1 MRGTDSFQQVIQRYR
16 WYIEFDTNECSSNS
30 SKTCVLEIEAK
41 YPKELRGLHNGYP
54 LTPDKIEIKKKMLP
68 NYQLKIADSY
78 NIPMGNINKSVP
90 KLFW

>member
-1 MRGTDSFQQVIQRYR
+1 MDYVRAIIWAQQIYVGMQCN
-16 WYIEFDTNECSSNS
+16 D
-30 SKTCVLEIEAK
+30 LE

-68 NYQLKIADSY
+68 NYQWKIADSY